1 MEGTKDKMY
10 CRVSASSTRNSWTPP
25 RPGGPSAS
33 FNKDHGHWPKP
44 PKQSLGITK
53 RAIRSAAAK
62 SVKKDGLLPFE
73 IIWAREMFRVGRF
86 EFLNLPRRLPRYR
99 FHASTPA
106 EWMWYSVGLAGLAH
120 PSRLKWPRLEE
131 ACNISC
137 SEKWAGPIGHCR
149 KLLKSMTLLNR
160 SKWKHHPKKCWKT
173 MFRLTKHE
181 KCKPQHGVA
190 ENKGSTNHP
199 LQNTSDEGWP
209 LKHANP
215 NNDQFPILG
224 KKTGCCSRLSPIHC
238 ICHVVS
244 ERPVD
249 RRALRPDQNPEGN
262 IACKNR

>member
-1 MEGTKDKMY
+1 M
-10 CRVSASSTRNSWTPP
+10 
-25 RPGGPSAS
+25 
-33 FNKDHGHWPKP
+33 
-44 PKQSLGITK
+44 GITK
-53 RAIRSAAAK
+53 IAIRSCSCKICEERWSIA
-62 SVKKDGLLPFE
+62 
-73 IIWAREMFRVGRF
+73 IWDHLSREMFRVGRF

-99 FHASTPA
+99 FHASNSCR
-106 EWMWYSVGLAGLAH
+106 MNVIFGLAGLAH

-137 SEKWAGPIGHCR
+137 SEKWRGPIGHYR

-173 MFRLTKHE
+173 MFCLTEHE
-181 KCKPQHGVA
+181 QCKPQHGVA

-224 KKTGCCSRLSPIHC
+224 KKTGCCSRLSPIRC

-249 RRALRPDQNPEGN
+249 RKALRPDQNPEGN